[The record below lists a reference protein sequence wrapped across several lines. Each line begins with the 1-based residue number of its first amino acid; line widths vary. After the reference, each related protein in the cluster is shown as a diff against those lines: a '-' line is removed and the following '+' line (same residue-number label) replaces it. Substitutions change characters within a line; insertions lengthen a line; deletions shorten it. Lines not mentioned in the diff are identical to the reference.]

1 MKGILLAG
9 GTGSRL
15 YPMTK
20 TVSKQ
25 LLPVYDKPMVYYPLS
40 TLLSLGISEILII
53 TTTRDQ
59 GAFTSLLGDGSQL
72 GCSFSY
78 AVQPKPNGLAEAF
91 LIGADFIGNDS
102 VALILGDNLFYGSAI
117 QKQSPS
123 KADFSGGLIFGMHVQ
138 NPKRYGIVE
147 LDADGEVKS
156 IEEKPNHPKSNLA
169 IPGLY
174 FFDHTVVEKAT
185 KVKPSARGE
194 LEITDIHNAY
204 WKAGKL
210 GVTVLEQG
218 TAWLDT
224 GTVQSLS
231 KAHAF
236 VEAIQSRQ
244 GVLVGSPELAAY
256 QQGFIDLSQL
266 KTLAKSYKDAE
277 YGNYL
282 KQWINEQ

>member
-40 TLLSLGISEILII
+40 TLLSLGISKVLII
-53 TTTRDQ
+53 ATPKDKDIYQ
-59 GAFTSLLGDGSQL
+59 ALLGDGSSL

-91 LIGADFIGNDS
+91 LIGADFIGADS
-102 VALILGDNLFYGSAI
+102 VALILGDNLFYGNAI

-123 KADFSGGLIFGMHVQ
+123 ADFTGSLIFGTHVQ
-138 NPKRYGIVE
+138 NPERYGILE
-147 LDADGEVKS
+147 LDAEGNVKS
-156 IEEKPNHPKSNLA
+156 IEEKPKTPKSNLA

-174 FFDHTVVEKAT
+174 FFDNSVVEKA
-185 KVKPSARGE
+185 KQVKPSARGE

-204 WKAGKL
+204 WKEDRLRVAI
-210 GVTVLEQG
+210 LEQG

-256 QQGFIDLSQL
+256 KQGFVDLPQL
-266 KTLAKSYKDAE
+266 KALASNYKEAE
-277 YGNYL
+277 YGKYL
-282 KQWINEQ
+282 KQWIDEQ

>member
-15 YPMTK
+15 YPITK

-40 TLLSLGISEILII
+40 TLLSLGISEVLIV
-53 TTTRDQ
+53 TTPKDKDSFQ
-59 GAFTSLLGDGSQL
+59 ALLGDGSSL

-78 AVQPKPNGLAEAF
+78 AVQQKPNGLAEAF
-91 LIGADFIGNDS
+91 LIGADFIGTGS

-123 KADFSGGLIFGMHVQ
+123 GDFTGGRIFGTHVQ
-138 NPKRYGIVE
+138 KPERYGIVE
-147 LDADGEVKS
+147 LDAEGNVKS
-156 IEEKPNHPKSNLA
+156 IEEKPKAPKSNLA

-174 FFDHTVVEKAT
+174 FFDHTVVEKA
-185 KVKPSARGE
+185 KQIKPSARGE
-194 LEITDIHNAY
+194 LEITDVHNAY
-204 WKAGKL
+204 WKEGSLRVA
-210 GVTVLEQG
+210 VLEQD
-218 TAWLDT
+218 AEWLDT

-231 KAHAF
+231 RAHAF
-236 VEAIQSRQ
+236 VETIQNRQ

-256 QQGFIDLSQL
+256 KQGFIDLYQF
-266 KTLAKSYKDAE
+266 KALASAYKEAE
-277 YGNYL
+277 YGKYL
-282 KQWINEQ
+282 MRWIDEQ

>member
-40 TLLSLGISEILII
+40 TLLSLGISEVLIV
-53 TTTRDQ
+53 TTPKDKDSFQ
-59 GAFTSLLGDGSQL
+59 ALLGDGSSL

-91 LIGADFIGNDS
+91 LIGADFIGADS
-102 VALILGDNLFYGSAI
+102 VALILGDNLFYGNAI

-123 KADFSGGLIFGMHVQ
+123 ADFTGGLIFGTHVQ
-138 NPKRYGIVE
+138 NPERYGVVE
-147 LDADGEVKS
+147 LDTQDNVKS
-156 IEEKPNHPKSNLA
+156 IEEKPKNPKSNLA

-174 FFDHTVVEKAT
+174 FFDHSVVEKA
-185 KVKPSARGE
+185 KQVKPSTRGE

-204 WKAGKL
+204 WKENRL
-210 GVTVLEQG
+210 RVSILEQG

-256 QQGFIDLSQL
+256 KQGFIDLSQL
-266 KTLAKSYKDAE
+266 KALALTYKEAE
-277 YGNYL
+277 YSKYL
-282 KQWINEQ
+282 KRWIDEQ

>member
-1 MKGILLAG
+1 MKGIVLAG

-53 TTTRDQ
+53 TTPKDQ
-59 GAFTSLLGDGSQL
+59 VAFTSLLGDGSQL

-117 QKQSPS
+117 QKQSPL
-123 KADFSGGLIFGMHVQ
+123 KAGFSGGLIFGMHVQ

-185 KVKPSARGE
+185 QVKPSARGE

-266 KTLAKSYKDAE
+266 KTLAKSYKHAE
-277 YGNYL
+277 YRNYL

>member
-40 TLLSLGISEILII
+40 TLLSLGISEVLII
-53 TTTRDQ
+53 TTPRDKS
-59 GAFTSLLGDGSQL
+59 AFQALLGDGSSL

-91 LIGADFIGNDS
+91 LIGADFIGTDS

-123 KADFSGGLIFGMHVQ
+123 ADFTGGLIFGTHVQ
-138 NPKRYGIVE
+138 NPERYGIVE
-147 LDADGEVKS
+147 LDAEGNVKS
-156 IEEKPNHPKSNLA
+156 IEEKPKNPKSNLA

-174 FFDHTVVEKAT
+174 FFDHTVVEKA
-185 KVKPSARGE
+185 KQVKPSARGE

-204 WKAGKL
+204 WKEDGLRVAI
-210 GVTVLEQG
+210 LEQG

-231 KAHAF
+231 KAQAF

-244 GVLVGSPELAAY
+244 GVLVGSPELVAY
-256 QQGFIDLSQL
+256 KQGFVNLPQL
-266 KTLAKSYKDAE
+266 KALASSYKEAE
-277 YGNYL
+277 YGKYL
-282 KQWINEQ
+282 KRWIDEQ

>member
-53 TTTRDQ
+53 TTPRDQ
-59 GAFTSLLGDGSQL
+59 EAFTSLLGDGSQL

-91 LIGADFIGNDS
+91 LIGDDFIGNDS

-123 KADFSGGLIFGMHVQ
+123 KADFGGGLIFGMHVQ

-185 KVKPSARGE
+185 QVKPSARGE

-256 QQGFIDLSQL
+256 QQGFINLSQL

>member
-40 TLLSLGISEILII
+40 TLLSLGISEVLII
-53 TTTRDQ
+53 TTPRDQ
-59 GAFTSLLGDGSQL
+59 SAFQALLGDGSSL

-91 LIGADFIGNDS
+91 LIGADFIGIDS
-102 VALILGDNLFYGSAI
+102 VALILGDNLFYGNAI

-123 KADFSGGLIFGMHVQ
+123 ADFTGGLIFGTHVQ
-138 NPKRYGIVE
+138 NPERYGIVE
-147 LDADGEVKS
+147 LDTQGNVKS
-156 IEEKPNHPKSNLA
+156 IEEKPKSPKSNLA

-174 FFDHTVVEKAT
+174 FFDHSVVEKA
-185 KVKPSARGE
+185 KHVKPSARGE

-204 WKAGKL
+204 WKEDSL
-210 GVTVLEQG
+210 RVSILEQG

-244 GVLVGSPELAAY
+244 VVLVGSPELAAY
-256 QQGFIDLSQL
+256 KQGFVDLPQL
-266 KTLAKSYKDAE
+266 KALASTYKEAE
-277 YGNYL
+277 YSKYL
-282 KQWINEQ
+282 KQWVNEQ

>member
-40 TLLSLGISEILII
+40 TLLSLGISEVLII
-53 TTTRDQ
+53 TTPRDQ
-59 GAFTSLLGDGSQL
+59 SAFQALLGDGSSL

-91 LIGADFIGNDS
+91 LIGADFIGTDS
-102 VALILGDNLFYGSAI
+102 VVLILGDNLFYGNAI

-123 KADFSGGLIFGMHVQ
+123 ADFTGGLIFGTHVQ
-138 NPKRYGIVE
+138 NPERYGIVE
-147 LDADGEVKS
+147 LDTQGNVKS
-156 IEEKPNHPKSNLA
+156 IEEKPKSPKSNLA

-174 FFDHTVVEKAT
+174 FFDHSVVEKA
-185 KVKPSARGE
+185 KQVKPSARGE

-204 WKAGKL
+204 WKEDSL
-210 GVTVLEQG
+210 RVLILEQG

-256 QQGFIDLSQL
+256 KQSFIDLSQL
-266 KTLAKSYKDAE
+266 KALALTYKEAE
-277 YGNYL
+277 YSKYL
-282 KQWINEQ
+282 KRWIDEQ

>member
-40 TLLSLGISEILII
+40 TLLSLGISNILII
-53 TTTRDQ
+53 TTPRDKE
-59 GAFTSLLGDGSQL
+59 AFISLLGDGSQF
-72 GCSFSY
+72 GCSLSY
-78 AVQPKPNGLAEAF
+78 AVQPKPNGLVEAF

-102 VALILGDNLFYGSAI
+102 VALILGDNLFYGSAF

-123 KADFSGGLIFGMHVQ
+123 KTGFSGGLIFGTHVQ
-138 NPKRYGIVE
+138 NPERYGIIE
-147 LDADGEVKS
+147 IDAQGNVKS
-156 IEEKPNHPKSNLA
+156 IEEKPENPKSNLA

-174 FFDHTVVEKAT
+174 FFDHTVVEKAAQ
-185 KVKPSARGE
+185 VKPSARGE

-204 WKAGKL
+204 WKSGHLRVA
-210 GVTVLEQG
+210 VLEQG

-244 GVLVGSPELAAY
+244 GVLVGSPELEAY
-256 QQGFIDLSQL
+256 QQGFINLSQL
-266 KTLAKSYKDAE
+266 KTLAKLYKDAE

>member
-15 YPMTK
+15 HPMTK

-40 TLLSLGISEILII
+40 TLLSLGISEVLIV
-53 TTTRDQ
+53 TTPKDKDSYQ
-59 GAFTSLLGDGSQL
+59 ALLGDGSSL

-91 LIGADFIGNDS
+91 LIGADFIGTDS

-123 KADFSGGLIFGMHVQ
+123 ADFTGGMIFGTHVQ
-138 NPKRYGIVE
+138 NPERYGIVE
-147 LDADGEVKS
+147 LDTQGNVKS
-156 IEEKPNHPKSNLA
+156 IEEKPKIPKSNLA

-174 FFDHTVVEKAT
+174 FFDHGVVEKA
-185 KVKPSARGE
+185 KQVKPSSRGE

-204 WKAGKL
+204 WKENRL
-210 GVTVLEQG
+210 RVSILEQG
-218 TAWLDT
+218 TAWLDA

-244 GVLVGSPELAAY
+244 GVLVGSPELVAY
-256 QQGFIDLSQL
+256 KQGFIDLPQL
-266 KTLAKSYKDAE
+266 KALASTYKEAE
-277 YGNYL
+277 YSKYL
-282 KQWINEQ
+282 KQWIDEQ

>member
-1 MKGILLAG
+1 MRGILLAG

-25 LLPVYDKPMVYYPLS
+25 LLPVYDKPMVFYPLS

-53 TTTRDQ
+53 TTPKDKDIFQ
-59 GAFTSLLGDGSQL
+59 SLLGDGSSL

-78 AVQPKPNGLAEAF
+78 AIQPKPNGLAEAF
-91 LIGADFIGNDS
+91 LIGADFIGSDS

-117 QKQSPS
+117 QKQIPPD
-123 KADFSGGLIFGMHVQ
+123 DFTGGLIFGTHVQ
-138 NPKRYGIVE
+138 SPERYGIVE
-147 LDADGEVKS
+147 LDAEGKVKS
-156 IEEKPNHPKSNLA
+156 IAEKPENPKSNLA

-174 FFDHTVVEKAT
+174 FFDHTVIKKA
-185 KVKPSARGE
+185 KQVRPSTRGE

-204 WKAGKL
+204 WKEDSLRVA
-210 GVTVLEQG
+210 TLEQG

-244 GVLVGSPELAAY
+244 GVLVGSPELEAY
-256 QQGFIDLSQL
+256 KQGFISLFQL
-266 KTLAKSYKDAE
+266 KAIASNSKETEYYK
-277 YGNYL
+277 YL
-282 KQWINEQ
+282 KKWIDEQ

>member
-40 TLLSLGISEILII
+40 TLLFLGISEVLIV
-53 TTTRDQ
+53 TTPKDKDSFQ
-59 GAFTSLLGDGSQL
+59 ALLGDGSSL

-91 LIGADFIGNDS
+91 LIGADFIGTDS

-123 KADFSGGLIFGMHVQ
+123 TDFTGGLIFGTHVQ
-138 NPKRYGIVE
+138 NPERYGIVE
-147 LDADGEVKS
+147 LDAKGNVKS
-156 IEEKPNHPKSNLA
+156 IEEKPKTPKSNLA

-174 FFDHTVVEKAT
+174 FFDHSVVEKA
-185 KVKPSARGE
+185 KQVKPSARGE

-204 WKAGKL
+204 WKEESLRVAI
-210 GVTVLEQG
+210 LEQG

-236 VEAIQSRQ
+236 VEAIQNRQ

-256 QQGFIDLSQL
+256 KQGFINLPQL
-266 KTLAKSYKDAE
+266 KALASTCKEAE
-277 YGNYL
+277 YSKYL
-282 KQWINEQ
+282 KRWIDEQ

>member
-9 GTGSRL
+9 GMGSRL
-15 YPMTK
+15 YPITK

-40 TLLSLGISEILII
+40 TLLSLGISEVLII
-53 TTTRDQ
+53 TTPRDQ
-59 GAFTSLLGDGSQL
+59 DAFTDLLGDGSSL

-91 LIGADFIGNDS
+91 LIGADFIGTES

-123 KADFSGGLIFGMHVQ
+123 ANFTGGLIFGTHVQ
-138 NPKRYGIVE
+138 KPERYGIVE
-147 LDADGEVKS
+147 LDAEGGVIS
-156 IEEKPNHPKSNLA
+156 IKEKPKTPKSNLA

-174 FFDHTVVEKAT
+174 FFDHSVVEKA
-185 KVKPSARGE
+185 KQVKPSARGE

-204 WKAGKL
+204 WKEDRLRVAI
-210 GVTVLEQG
+210 LEQG

-256 QQGFIDLSQL
+256 KQGFIDLSQL
-266 KTLAKSYKDAE
+266 KTLALTYKEAE
-277 YGNYL
+277 YGKYL
-282 KQWINEQ
+282 KRWIDEQ

>member
-40 TLLSLGISEILII
+40 TLLSLGVSEILII
-53 TTTRDQ
+53 TTPRDQ
-59 GAFTSLLGDGSQL
+59 EAFTSLLGDGSQL

-91 LIGADFIGNDS
+91 LIGDDFIGNDS

-123 KADFSGGLIFGMHVQ
+123 KADFGGGLIFGMHVQ

-185 KVKPSARGE
+185 QVKPSARGE

-244 GVLVGSPELAAY
+244 GVLVGSPELEAY
-256 QQGFIDLSQL
+256 QQVFIDLSQL

>member
-40 TLLSLGISEILII
+40 TLLSLGISEVLIV
-53 TTTRDQ
+53 TTQKDKDSFQ
-59 GAFTSLLGDGSQL
+59 ALLGDGCSL

-91 LIGADFIGNDS
+91 LIGADFIGTDS
-102 VALILGDNLFYGSAI
+102 VVLILGDNLFYGSAI

-123 KADFSGGLIFGMHVQ
+123 ADFNGGMIFGAHVQ
-138 NPKRYGIVE
+138 NPERYGIVE
-147 LDADGEVKS
+147 LDTEGNVKS
-156 IEEKPNHPKSNLA
+156 IEEKPKSPKSNLA

-185 KVKPSARGE
+185 QVKPSARGE

-204 WKAGKL
+204 WKEDGL
-210 GVTVLEQG
+210 RVSILEQG

-256 QQGFIDLSQL
+256 KQGFIGLPQL
-266 KTLAKSYKDAE
+266 KALALNYKDAE
-277 YGNYL
+277 YGKYL
-282 KQWINEQ
+282 KRWIDEE

>member
-25 LLPVYDKPMVYYPLS
+25 LLPVYDKPMLYYPLS

-53 TTTRDQ
+53 TTPRDQ
-59 GAFTSLLGDGSQL
+59 EAFTSLLGDGSQL

-78 AVQPKPNGLAEAF
+78 AVQPKPRGLTEAF

-117 QKQSPS
+117 AKQSPS
-123 KADFSGGLIFGMHVQ
+123 KTDFSGGLIFGMLVQ

-147 LDADGEVKS
+147 LDAYGEVKS
-156 IEEKPNHPKSNLA
+156 IEEKPNRPKSNLA

-185 KVKPSARGE
+185 HVKPSARGE

-256 QQGFIDLSQL
+256 QQGFIDLSEL

>member
-40 TLLSLGISEILII
+40 TLLSLGISEVLII
-53 TTTRDQ
+53 TTPRDQ
-59 GAFTSLLGDGSQL
+59 SAFQALLGDGSSL

-91 LIGADFIGNDS
+91 LIGADFIGIDS
-102 VALILGDNLFYGSAI
+102 VALILGDNLFYGNAI

-123 KADFSGGLIFGMHVQ
+123 ADFTGGMIFGTHVQ
-138 NPKRYGIVE
+138 NPERYGIVE
-147 LDADGEVKS
+147 LDANGEVKS
-156 IEEKPNHPKSNLA
+156 IEEKPNSPKSNFA

-174 FFDHTVVEKAT
+174 FFDHSVVEKA
-185 KVKPSARGE
+185 KQVKPSARGE

-204 WKAGKL
+204 WKEDRL
-210 GVTVLEQG
+210 RVSILEQG

-256 QQGFIDLSQL
+256 KQGFIDLPQL
-266 KTLAKSYKDAE
+266 KALASTYKEAE
-277 YGNYL
+277 YGKYL
-282 KQWINEQ
+282 KRWIDEQ

>member
-15 YPMTK
+15 YPITK

-40 TLLSLGISEILII
+40 TLLSLGVSEILII
-53 TTTRDQ
+53 TTPRDQ
-59 GAFTSLLGDGSQL
+59 EAFTSLLGDGSQL

-91 LIGADFIGNDS
+91 LIGADFIGTDS
-102 VALILGDNLFYGSAI
+102 VVLILGDNLFYGSAI
-117 QKQSPS
+117 QKQSPP
-123 KADFSGGLIFGMHVQ
+123 ADFIGGLIFGTHVQ
-138 NPKRYGIVE
+138 NPERYGIVE
-147 LDADGEVKS
+147 LYANGEVKS
-156 IEEKPNHPKSNLA
+156 IEEKPENPKSNLA

-185 KVKPSARGE
+185 QVKPSARGE

-204 WKAGKL
+204 WKEDRLRVAI
-210 GVTVLEQG
+210 LEQG

-236 VEAIQSRQ
+236 VEALQSRQ

-256 QQGFIDLSQL
+256 KKWF
-266 KTLAKSYKDAE
+266 YCCV
-277 YGNYL
+277 
-282 KQWINEQ
+282 

>member
-1 MKGILLAG
+1 MRGILLAG

-40 TLLSLGISEILII
+40 TLLSLGVSEVLII
-53 TTTRDQ
+53 TTLRDQ
-59 GAFTSLLGDGSQL
+59 DAFTNLLGDGSSL

-91 LIGADFIGNDS
+91 LIGADFIGTES

-117 QKQSPS
+117 QKQIPPD
-123 KADFSGGLIFGMHVQ
+123 DFSGGLIFGTHVQ
-138 NPKRYGIVE
+138 SPERYGIVE
-147 LDADGEVKS
+147 LDAEGEVKS
-156 IEEKPNHPKSNLA
+156 IAEKPENPRSNLA

-174 FFDHTVVEKAT
+174 FFDHTVIKKAK

-204 WKAGKL
+204 WKEDSLRVA
-210 GVTVLEQG
+210 VLEQG
-218 TAWLDT
+218 STWLDT

-256 QQGFIDLSQL
+256 KQNFIDLSQL
-266 KTLAKSYKDAE
+266 KALASTYKESE
-277 YGNYL
+277 YGKFL
-282 KQWINEQ
+282 KLWIDEL